1 MAPVSLNPT
10 TEALRWQAMR
20 REANPPRR
28 AEKLAV
34 ILPAR
39 TKLKG

>member
-1 MAPVSLNPT
+1 MVESYPL
-10 TEALRWQAMR
+10 AMR
-20 REANPPRR
+20 LPANPPRR

>member
-1 MAPVSLNPT
+1 MQL
-10 TEALRWQAMR
+10 L
-20 REANPPRR
+20 ANQPRR
-28 AEKLAV
+28 AQKLAV

>member
-1 MAPVSLNPT
+1 VESYSL
-10 TEALRWQAMR
+10 AMQLL
-20 REANPPRR
+20 ANQPRR
-28 AEKLAV
+28 AQKLAV